1 MRAAV
6 ALGGLLGLSGCP
18 IPQSRFADQLAEAA
32 CERAEACDALGGV
45 DLEDCLVTTA
55 AHVERSILVA
65 DCDYSA
71 ADARDC
77 VTSVENVPCAELLD
91 GADPLDGCDTTCA
104 GG

>member
-1 MRAAV
+1 MRAAL

-18 IPQSRFADQLAEAA
+18 IPQSRFADQLAQAA

-65 DCDYSA
+65 DCDYSESE
-71 ADARDC
+71 ARAC

-91 GADPLDGCDTTCA
+91 GADALAGCDTTCA